1 MKNRNLLLFIIL
13 SVALLGGYSV
23 LMNRMYPP
31 KPASAVQETASTAPT
46 PVQESTQKIA
56 PEALPVAG
64 PVDPKATFTLSSN
77 ALELTWNKQNGALVQ
92 TIWKKDGTRF
102 FPWEHSKEG
111 RLISQDFLGIG
122 GSTQANFEGVPQVTR
137 EGSRQ
142 CVTFQAAS
150 GDRLAYR
157 IPDDGHVLDV
167 EFSSPL
173 GNHLYLLRSLQ
184 NNPRVP
190 DGQGGEYEVSPF
202 HNLGKVFSLEDS
214 KIDRV
219 EWAGMLKDPMLSFL
233 GFKRKQLPPASARVG
248 LDAGIDKIDVPARN
262 QYFAA
267 IWECSAVPERDQNR
281 FFGFHVAPGKEAP
294 VTARLYL
301 GPKKTE
307 ELTAFGKPFAQVMD
321 FGFFGY
327 VAKAM
332 FWVIRSLHGFIPNWG
347 WTIVVFSILLRLA
360 MWSLNTKTTVQM
372 LRMKDLEPQ
381 QKALQAKYEKF
392 GNDMAKKA
400 EMQKEL
406 MAFYKK
412 NGHNPM
418 GGCLPMLLQMP
429 IFFALWSSLSAVF
442 ELRHAPFIFWIKDL
456 SQPEILFRLPLLN
469 LPIGVLP
476 ILLGA
481 SMIAQQALTPATG
494 DPAQRKMMMFMMPAM
509 MVFFFSS
516 TPAGLCLYYLMFN
529 LIGMAQAWWI
539 KRNYVPQPVV
549 I

>member
-1 MKNRNLLLFIIL
+1 
-13 SVALLGGYSV
+13 
-23 LMNRMYPP
+23 
-31 KPASAVQETASTAPT
+31 
-46 PVQESTQKIA
+46 
-56 PEALPVAG
+56 
-64 PVDPKATFTLSSN
+64 
-77 ALELTWNKQNGALVQ
+77 
-92 TIWKKDGTRF
+92 
-102 FPWEHSKEG
+102 
-111 RLISQDFLGIG
+111 
-122 GSTQANFEGVPQVTR
+122 
-137 EGSRQ
+137 
-142 CVTFQAAS
+142 
-150 GDRLAYR
+150 
-157 IPDDGHVLDV
+157 
-167 EFSSPL
+167 
-173 GNHLYLLRSLQ
+173 
-184 NNPRVP
+184 
-190 DGQGGEYEVSPF
+190 
-202 HNLGKVFSLEDS
+202 
-214 KIDRV
+214 
-219 EWAGMLKDPMLSFL
+219 
-233 GFKRKQLPPASARVG
+233 
-248 LDAGIDKIDVPARN
+248 
-262 QYFAA
+262 
-267 IWECSAVPERDQNR
+267 
-281 FFGFHVAPGKEAP
+281 
-294 VTARLYL
+294 
-301 GPKKTE
+301 
-307 ELTAFGKPFAQVMD
+307 
-321 FGFFGY
+321 
-327 VAKAM
+327 
-332 FWVIRSLHGFIPNWG
+332 
-347 WTIVVFSILLRLA
+347 
-360 MWSLNTKTTVQM
+360 M